1 MFLFDDSIAAAF
13 QPLPPFGCHE
23 CGHDSPSATKFYTVQ
38 SAKKCGTCLQLGYHQ
53 VEWCEGQSCESEN
66 MFHTKCMTKI
76 NESWF
81 CDSCVAAGAVAY
93 VGSDEDG
100 FDKDD
105 KEVEDADE
113 TSQDAMLT
121 ESDTGWPSL
130 ETHQQRQFQEWYTTE
145 LTKRQTVI
153 TESLE
158 NCLQQAEKEQERGD
172 ASEARQ
178 WIDKARDLQNK
189 IREQNTALSGEPEQ
203 LRQACWRFVRET
215 ESVVM

>member
-1 MFLFDDSIAAAF
+1 MNVHRLVGAEIHAERLVVPA
-13 QPLPPFGCHE
+13 
-23 CGHDSPSATKFYTVQ
+23 SATTVC
-38 SAKKCGTCLQLGYHQ
+38 ATF
-53 VEWCEGQSCESEN
+53 EWCEGQSCESEN

-76 NESWF
+76 NKSWF
-81 CDSCVAAGAVAY
+81 CDACVAAGAVAC

-105 KEVEDADE
+105 KDVEDADE

-130 ETHQQRQFQEWYTTE
+130 ETHQQRQFQEWHMTE

-153 TESLE
+153 TESIE

-178 WIDKARDLQNK
+178 WIDKARDLHNK
-189 IREQNTALSGEPEQ
+189 IRGSADLEQ
-203 LRQACWRFVRET
+203 LRQACWRFVSET